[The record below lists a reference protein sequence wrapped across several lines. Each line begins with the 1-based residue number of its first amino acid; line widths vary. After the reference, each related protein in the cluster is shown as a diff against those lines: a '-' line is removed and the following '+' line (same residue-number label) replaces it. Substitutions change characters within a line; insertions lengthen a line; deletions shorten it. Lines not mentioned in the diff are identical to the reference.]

1 MNPLTKRLL
10 ALGASSVIA
19 VSGAYLVEPWEST
32 KNQAY
37 RDMVGI
43 PTICAGYTIG
53 VKMGDYKTDEE
64 CDKLLVKELA
74 HFNTEMKKPVKVPL
88 PEHMEIAYTSLVWNI
103 GIGAWNNSTLLKKLN
118 NKEYEDACKQIL
130 RWNKVTIS
138 PVQASAY
145 QKRGEVCTQLPSGNF
160 SCTVKGLT
168 NRRTDEYKVCIG
180 ENVDVNKALQE
191 LSLSASNEEP
201 LSVGIN
207 GLKTLENGEELP
219 TPQPKEIIVSSHDT
233 AGSKGAPE
241 GVSGVVSGEVTKPSC
256 ARRFLGVLWCTSFN

>member
-1 MNPLTKRLL
+1 MNPLVKRLSL
-10 ALGASSVIA
+10 LGASSVIA

-64 CDKLLVKELA
+64 CEEILAKELT
-74 HFNTEMKKPVKVPL
+74 HFNSEMKKPVKVPL
-88 PEHMEIAYTSLVWNI
+88 PEHMEVAYTSLVWNI

-118 NKEYEDACKQIL
+118 NREYEEACKQVL
-130 RWNKVTIS
+130 RWNKVTVS
-138 PVQASAY
+138 PTQASAY

-168 NRRTDEYKVCIG
+168 NRRQAEYRVCMG
-180 ENVDVNKALQE
+180 KDADVNKALQE
-191 LSLSASNEEP
+191 LKKQGYYSLD
-201 LSVGIN
+201 VG
-207 GLKTLENGEELP
+207 E
-219 TPQPKEIIVSSHDT
+219 D
-233 AGSKGAPE
+233 
-241 GVSGVVSGEVTKPSC
+241 
-256 ARRFLGVLWCTSFN
+256 